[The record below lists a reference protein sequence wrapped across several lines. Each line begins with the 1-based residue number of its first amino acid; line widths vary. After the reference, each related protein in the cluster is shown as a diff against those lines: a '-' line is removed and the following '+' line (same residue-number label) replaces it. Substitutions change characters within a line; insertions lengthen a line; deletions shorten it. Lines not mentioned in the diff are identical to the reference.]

1 MFAKRVLLAGVC
13 ALALSACATT
23 SPVPELASSDVPT
36 AFEQP
41 VAEAAPIW
49 PEPDWWR
56 GFGSEELNGLILS
69 AQSGN
74 LDLAAAETR
83 ILQADAR
90 VRQVG
95 SALLPTVSIGGDT
108 NLRTGSGGATPT
120 GLSLGASYEFDFW
133 GRNRSLLT
141 AAQASN
147 RGTRADR
154 ETVALTA
161 TATTATTYF
170 QLLSLRERLEIARL
184 NLENAKSVLAVTDA
198 RVRNGAASPL
208 ELAQQRQTIAG
219 QQAQIPQLEQQ
230 ELETR
235 AALAVLLGRP
245 PEGFDVTARDL
256 TAIEAPDVAPGLPSE
271 LLARRP
277 DVVTAEANLESAN
290 ANLAVARAALLP
302 SISLTAS
309 AGISTGTLT
318 GLVTNP
324 IYSAGIGLS
333 LAQTIFDA
341 GRREAVTDEARA
353 REQEPLALLP
363 QHGDQRVLGS
373 RDDAWIDRQPERGSD
388 VPRGAGGAGGD
399 RVQHRASALS
409 RRRRQLPGRA
419 GCAAVAVSVARSA
432 STDAAAATASARR
445 AVPGARRRLGRPE
458 RNRRAAIA
466 ELPLRR
472 PVALKVR
479 AHARL
484 RLGPRSNCGAH
495 ASDRI

>member
-1 MFAKRVLLAGVC
+1 MFAKRPLLAGVC

-23 SPVPELASSDVPT
+23 SPVPELASSDVPM

-49 PEPDWWR
+49 PKPDWWR
-56 GFGSEELNGLILS
+56 GFGSDELNGLIVS

-90 VRQVG
+90 VREAG

-108 NLRTGSGGATPT
+108 NLRSGSGGSTPT
-120 GLSLGASYEFDFW
+120 GVSLGASYEFDFW

-147 RGTRADR
+147 RATRADR

-161 TATTATTYF
+161 TATTASTYF
-170 QLLSLRERLEIARL
+170 QLLSLRERIEIARL
-184 NLENAKSVLAVTDA
+184 NLENAEAVLAVTDA

-219 QQAQIPQLEQQ
+219 QRAQIPQLEQQ

-256 TAIEAPDVAPGLPSE
+256 AAIQAPSVAPGLPSE
-271 LLARRP
+271 LLTRRP
-277 DVVTAEANLESAN
+277 DVVTAEASLEGAN

-309 AGISTGTLT
+309 GGISTGTLT

-353 REQEPLALLP
+353 REQELLLAYR
-363 QHGDQRVLGS
+363 GTVIIAFSEVETTLGS
-373 RDDAWIDRQPERGSD
+373 IANLSEEVVLREEQAAQAQIAFDIAQARYREGVDNFLVVLDAQRSLYQSRD
-388 VPRGAGGAGGD
+388 
-399 RVQHRASALS
+399 
-409 RRRRQLPGRA
+409 QLQQ
-419 GCAAVAVSVARSA
+419 
-432 STDAAAATASARR
+432 T
-445 AVPGARRRLGRPE
+445 RLQQ
-458 RNRRAAIA
+458 
-466 ELPLRR
+466 LLQL
-472 PVALKVR
+472 VALYR
-479 AHARL
+479 A
-484 RLGPRSNCGAH
+484 LGGGWEDPNATV
-495 ASDRI
+495 AQQ

>member
-1 MFAKRVLLAGVC
+1 MRPKRLLLAGVC
-13 ALALSACATT
+13 ALALAACSTT
-23 SPVPELASSDVPT
+23 SPVPQLASSDVPM

-41 VAEAAPIW
+41 VAADAPIW
-49 PEPDWWR
+49 PQPDWWR
-56 GFGSEELNGLILS
+56 GFGSQELDGLIAS

-108 NLRTGSGGATPT
+108 SLQSGSNATPT
-120 GLSLGASYEFDFW
+120 GVSIGASYEFDFW
-133 GRNRSLLT
+133 GRNRSLLIG
-141 AAQASN
+141 AQASN
-147 RGTRADR
+147 RATRADR

-161 TATTATTYF
+161 LSTTAITYF
-170 QLLSLRERLEIARL
+170 QLLSLRERLETARL
-184 NLENAKSVLAVTDA
+184 NLENAQAVLAVTEA
-198 RVRNGAASPL
+198 RVRNGIASPL

-235 AALAVLLGRP
+235 AALALLLGRP
-245 PEGFDVTARDL
+245 PEGFDVAAQSLET
-256 TAIEAPDVAPGLPSE
+256 IEAPAVAPGLPSE

-277 DVVTAEANLESAN
+277 DVVTAEANLEGAN

-309 AGISTGTLT
+309 GGISTGTLT

-341 GRREAVTDEARA
+341 GRREAVTEEAAA
-353 REQEPLALLP
+353 REQELLLAYRSTVITAFSEVETTLGSIANLDE
-363 QHGDQRVLGS
+363 QVMFLAEQVAQSELAFNIAQARYREGVDDFLVVLDAQRSLYGS
-373 RDDAWIDRQPERGSD
+373 RDQLQQTRLQ
-388 VPRGAGGAGGD
+388 
-399 RVQHRASALS
+399 QLLS
-409 RRRRQLPGRA
+409 L
-419 GCAAVAVSVARSA
+419 
-432 STDAAAATASARR
+432 
-445 AVPGARRRLGRPE
+445 
-458 RNRRAAIA
+458 
-466 ELPLRR
+466 
-472 PVALKVR
+472 VALYR
-479 AHARL
+479 A
-484 RLGPRSNCGAH
+484 LGGGWEDPAANLAQQ
-495 ASDRI
+495 

>member
-1 MFAKRVLLAGVC
+1 MSAKRVLLAGVC

-23 SPVPELASSDVPT
+23 SPVPQLASSDVPM

-41 VAEAAPIW
+41 VADAAPIW
-49 PEPDWWR
+49 PKPDWWR
-56 GFGSEELNGLILS
+56 GFGSDELNGLIIS

-95 SALLPTVSIGGDT
+95 SALLPTVSIGSDT
-108 NLRTGSGGATPT
+108 NLQTGSNATPT
-120 GLSLGASYEFDFW
+120 GLSLAASYEFDFW

-147 RGTRADR
+147 RATRADR

-184 NLENAKSVLAVTDA
+184 NLENAESVLAVTDA

-256 TAIEAPDVAPGLPSE
+256 TAIEAPSVAPGLPSE
-271 LLARRP
+271 LLTRRP

-309 AGISTGTLT
+309 GGISTGTLT

-353 REQEPLALLP
+353 REQELLLSY
-363 QHGDQRVLGS
+363 RSTVITAFSEVETTLGS
-373 RDDAWIDRQPERGSD
+373 IANLNEEVAFREEQAAQSEIAFNIAQARYREGVDNFLVVLDAQRSLYESRD
-388 VPRGAGGAGGD
+388 
-399 RVQHRASALS
+399 
-409 RRRRQLPGRA
+409 QLQQ
-419 GCAAVAVSVARSA
+419 
-432 STDAAAATASARR
+432 T
-445 AVPGARRRLGRPE
+445 RLQQ
-458 RNRRAAIA
+458 
-466 ELPLRR
+466 LLQL
-472 PVALKVR
+472 VALYR
-479 AHARL
+479 A
-484 RLGPRSNCGAH
+484 LGGGWEDPSATV
-495 ASDRI
+495 AQQ

>member
-13 ALALSACATT
+13 ALALAACATT
-23 SPVPELASSDVPT
+23 SPVPQLSSSDVPA

-41 VAEAAPIW
+41 VTANAPIW
-49 PEPDWWR
+49 PKPDWWR
-56 GFGSEELNGLILS
+56 GFGSQELDGLIAS

-74 LDLAAAETR
+74 LDVAAAETR

-90 VRQVG
+90 VREVG
-95 SALLPTVSIGGDT
+95 SALLPTVSIGGDS
-108 NLRTGSGGATPT
+108 NLRSAGGTPT
-120 GLSLGASYEFDFW
+120 GVSLGASYEFDFW

-147 RGTRADR
+147 RATRADR

-161 TATTATTYF
+161 VSATATTYF

-184 NLENAKSVLAVTDA
+184 NLENAQAVLAVTEA
-198 RVRNGAASPL
+198 RVRNGIASPL

-235 AALAVLLGRP
+235 AALALLLGRP
-245 PEGFDVTARDL
+245 PEGFDVNARDL
-256 TAIEAPDVAPGLPSE
+256 SSIEAPSVAPGLPSA
-271 LLARRP
+271 LLVRRP
-277 DVVTAEANLESAN
+277 DVVTAEANLEGAN
-290 ANLAVARAALLP
+290 ANLAAARAALLP

-309 AGISTGTLT
+309 GGISTGTLT

-353 REQEPLALLP
+353 REQELLLAYRSTVITAFSEV
-363 QHGDQRVLGS
+363 GTTLGS
-373 RDDAWIDRQPERGSD
+373 IANLDEQVMFQAEQVAQSELAFNIAQARYREGVDNFLVVLDAQRSLYGTRD
-388 VPRGAGGAGGD
+388 
-399 RVQHRASALS
+399 
-409 RRRRQLPGRA
+409 QLQQ
-419 GCAAVAVSVARSA
+419 AR
-432 STDAAAATASARR
+432 
-445 AVPGARRRLGRPE
+445 LQQ
-458 RNRRAAIA
+458 
-466 ELPLRR
+466 LLQL
-472 PVALKVR
+472 VALYK
-479 AHARL
+479 A
-484 RLGPRSNCGAH
+484 LGGGWEDPNSNLAQQ
-495 ASDRI
+495 

>member
-23 SPVPELASSDVPT
+23 SPVPQLASSDVPA

-41 VAEAAPIW
+41 VADAAPIW

-56 GFGSEELNGLILS
+56 GFGSEELNGLIVS

-90 VRQVG
+90 VREVG
-95 SALLPTVSIGGDT
+95 SALLPTVSIGASTDLPT
-108 NLRTGSGGATPT
+108 DGGTPT
-120 GLSLGASYEFDFW
+120 GVSLGASYEFDFW

-147 RGTRADR
+147 RATRADR

-161 TATTATTYF
+161 TAATATAYF

-184 NLENAKSVLAVTDA
+184 NLENAESVLAVTDA

-219 QQAQIPQLEQQ
+219 QRAQIPQLEQL

-256 TAIEAPDVAPGLPSE
+256 TAIEAPGVAPGLPSE
-271 LLARRP
+271 LLTRRP
-277 DVVTAEANLESAN
+277 DVVTAEANLEGAN
-290 ANLAVARAALLP
+290 ANLAAARAALLP
-302 SISLTAS
+302 SISLTGS
-309 AGISTGTLT
+309 GGVSSGTLT
-318 GLVTNP
+318 GIATNP
-324 IYSAGIGLS
+324 LFAASIGLS
-333 LAQTIFDA
+333 IAQTIFDA

-353 REQEPLALLP
+353 REQELLLSY
-363 QHGDQRVLGS
+363 RSTVINAFSEVETTLGS
-373 RDDAWIDRQPERGSD
+373 IANLNEEVAFREEQAAQSEIAFNIAQARYRS
-388 VPRGAGGAGGD
+388 
-399 RVQHRASALS
+399 S
-409 RRRRQLPGRA
+409 R
-419 GCAAVAVSVARSA
+419 
-432 STDAAAATASARR
+432 
-445 AVPGARRRLGRPE
+445 
-458 RNRRAAIA
+458 
-466 ELPLRR
+466 
-472 PVALKVR
+472 
-479 AHARL
+479 
-484 RLGPRSNCGAH
+484 
-495 ASDRI
+495 